1 VKYAAIDE
9 YRNDYPVKTLCRVLD
24 VSRSLYYA
32 LKSAKPCSRSQ
43 EDLAVRA
50 AIVRITAAHRWA
62 PGVIKMW
69 RLLKAEGIACGKHR
83 VRRLRK
89 LENIQ
94 TTRIKRFRVVQ
105 AMQRVQPPAPDLV
118 KRGFQVDAPNRIW
131 VGDITSMRT
140 KEGWIHLAIV
150 LDLFARRVV
159 GWAMDST
166 QAATLP
172 MAALQMAVV
181 QRKPS
186 PGLIFH
192 SDQGTV
198 YGSLDYREL
207 LQKHGVSA
215 SMSRKGNCYDN
226 AVAESFFS
234 NLKNEAMHERL
245 FASRAEAKAVVNDY
259 IEAYYN
265 RLRLHQTLRYQTP
278 AAVEAAFQVLN

>member
-1 VKYAAIDE
+1 MKYAAIDE

-265 RLRLHQTLRYQTP
+265 RLRLHQTLGYQTP
-278 AAVEAAFQVLN
+278 AAIEAAFQMLN

>member
-1 VKYAAIDE
+1 MKYAAIDE
-9 YRNDYPVKTLCRVLD
+9 HRSEYPVKTLCRVLD

-32 LKSAKPCSRSQ
+32 LKSAKPCLRSQ

-62 PGVIKMW
+62 PGVVKTW

-94 TTRIKRFRVVQ
+94 TTRIKRFRVSQ

-265 RLRLHQTLRYQTP
+265 RLRLHQTLGYQTP
-278 AAVEAAFQVLN
+278 AAIEAAFQMLN